1 MEHIY
6 QHNPILKYTQGP
18 LYAPLLPFPYGSL
31 EHTCKCLRFL
41 HCHIYM
47 YVKVPVKNNS
57 MISIFFSTVWVSVN
71 WPNLPWSSYE
81 RDNQCTWPLG
91 VCAKLAAV
99 FYNCSVAKWKETVL
113 KTVIALQFDLF
124 SGRIKLN
131 ATQIAFHFAYVCF
144 LACTLLLWPW
154 NRSFFHPNGQ
164 SSNHLNALGGIYRGS
179 LVWKY
184 MPAALS
190 LSFSLTHILSESSG
204 NTLCFIK
211 LKNHDTMIK
220 LMRC

>member
-1 MEHIY
+1 MWKY
-6 QHNPILKYTQGP
+6 RLKTIAW
-18 LYAPLLPFPYGSL
+18 LA
-31 EHTCKCLRFL
+31 
-41 HCHIYM
+41 
-47 YVKVPVKNNS
+47 
-57 MISIFFSTVWVSVN
+57 IFFSTLSTVWVSVN
-71 WPNLPWSSYE
+71 WLNLPWSSYE

-99 FYNCSVAKWKETVL
+99 FCNCSVAKWKETVL
-113 KTVIALQFDLF
+113 KTVIALQFDLL
-124 SGRIKLN
+124 SGRIKLS

-164 SSNHLNALGGIYRGS
+164 SSNHLNALGVSYRGS

-190 LSFSLTHILSESSG
+190 LSFFLTHILSESSG
-204 NTLCFIK
+204 NTLIGCYITI
-211 LKNHDTMIK
+211 LYMIK
-220 LMRC
+220 CYTVPLRYLQGSNV